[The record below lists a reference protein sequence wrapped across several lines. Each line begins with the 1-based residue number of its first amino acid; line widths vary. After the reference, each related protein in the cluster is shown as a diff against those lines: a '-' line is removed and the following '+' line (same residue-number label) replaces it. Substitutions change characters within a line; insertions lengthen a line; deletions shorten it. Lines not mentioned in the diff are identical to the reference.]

1 MSLVNQTMAS
11 SSKILSLTPSD
22 DEVFDELDRH
32 CYAYFGLGE
41 EEIALVEDAVDEV
54 IPSIQPQ
61 PGTSNDLCRPAS
73 QTDREAYT
81 NALVASMSEW
91 FDRSVAIN
99 VVLEARNDDLAL
111 LHLKL
116 VDDGKAAAYR
126 ERDSRA
132 VGEAIARL
140 VAQLQVRL
148 PGNFQLVPDF
158 RLFTGKS
165 LRLVKPLQR
174 RFWLKSAAIAD
185 ADALAMELHDALRV
199 GYPT

>member
-1 MSLVNQTMAS
+1 MAS
-11 SSKILSLTPSD
+11 SSDILSLTPSH
-22 DEVFDELDRH
+22 EKEFDELDRH

-41 EEIALVEDAVDEV
+41 EEIALVEDAVDEI
-54 IPSIQPQ
+54 IPSIQPH
-61 PGTSNDLCRPAS
+61 PGASIDLCRPAS

-81 NALVASMSEW
+81 HTLVASMSEW
-91 FDRSVAIN
+91 FDRGVAIDAI
-99 VVLEARNDDLAL
+99 LEARNDDLAL
-111 LHLKL
+111 LHLQL
-116 VDDGKAAAYR
+116 VDGGTAAPYR

-132 VGEAIARL
+132 VGEAIGRL
-140 VAQLQVRL
+140 GAQLQVRL

-199 GYPT
+199 GDRN